1 MKNKKTGKSN
11 ESQSSYQYIMR
22 HLDIYGQPLQWYIGN
37 DKTYNTVVG
46 GCRTFFVIGAALI
59 FLIYSIY
66 QLFTSREGSYVF
78 YDIVFSEIEDEYIYY
93 YQDFEIFFF
102 FQTSGHQMMEM
113 DADILKAVIKQ
124 TKASEDSSSS
134 ESTESTRLRNLKKK
148 KKRKLQMDNTNNGEP
163 TNTDTTSNNENTSPE
178 NENNN
183 GENNENT
190 NGENNNSSSEDDVI
204 AKYTFYECD
213 NKYFTDELGF
223 SNTVSEGLSSTY
235 CLNRSSLED
244 EELNFTLSPLNPL
257 GISSNPLTFTFEQ
270 NCQSSECTS
279 QENQQY
285 QRIIKQIK
293 TLKIFIKT
301 RITNPLNLENPI
313 QTQVNTFTLTQSHLG
328 STIYFKKYLIETDS
342 SLIPYIVGTKKE
354 EFLSFDYEKENTESD
369 ANSFYLSFALSN
381 TKSYL
386 TRNYEKLDNALANF
400 LAVFNALE
408 IAGKILTFFFSSFS
422 NEIFI
427 FNYILKDR
435 LYKKSSLVLGK
446 NPPKKIQYNKI
457 DNYTL
462 GNDNLK
468 SNNDDEDI
476 QNVNNNNNNNIL
488 VINKNKINQNTNL
501 KKNDDLII
509 SKHFKEDS
517 DVSSINKINNNNNNN
532 NNNKNNDNNNN
543 NNIYKNNNNKIKSF
557 ETSENLMSNNQ
568 FIEKK
573 KIIKND
579 KNNNNEEEKINLNFL
594 KNFWSVVLMSFDK
607 KESKYKD
614 IEDALEKIRL
624 IQNIF
629 DSSIYINMVFDLIR
643 LKKVIF
649 TETQEKLFNSIH
661 FTAEEIDEYITKYQN
676 NQEFLTKEEIIK
688 IKINLSNEKQNK
700 LTQNLLEKLNI
711 QLK

>member
-1 MKNKKTGKSN
+1 MKKNKKPEKI
-11 ESQSSYQYIMR
+11 EQQSSYQYIMR

-59 FLIYSIY
+59 FLVYSIY

-78 YDIVFSEIEDEYIYY
+78 YDIVFSEISDESIYY

-113 DADILKAVIKQ
+113 NTDILKAVIKQ
-124 TKASEDSSSS
+124 TKASDDSSSSS
-134 ESTESTRLRNLKKK
+134 ESTESTRLRNLRKRKN
-148 KKRKLQMDNTNNGEP
+148 RKLQSDDTNNQGNEGTINENEGNTNNEQNSPEENQNENPENNG
-163 TNTDTTSNNENTSPE
+163 NNNEN
-178 NENNN
+178 
-183 GENNENT
+183 ENT
-190 NGENNNSSSEDDVI
+190 GSSSEDDVI

-213 NKYFTDELGF
+213 NKYFTDQLGF

-235 CLNRSSLED
+235 CLNHSES

-270 NCQSSECTS
+270 NCLSSKCTT
-279 QENQQY
+279 QENQQF
-285 QRIIKQIK
+285 QRIINQIK

-313 QTQVNTFTLTQSHLG
+313 QSQVNTFTLTKSHLG

-342 SLIPYIVGTKKE
+342 SLIPYIVGTKKI
-354 EFLSFDYEKENTESD
+354 EFLSFDYEKEDTDSD
-369 ANSFYLSFALSN
+369 AKNYYLTFALSN

-386 TRNYEKLDNALANF
+386 TRNYEKLDNSLANF

-408 IAGKILTFFFSSFS
+408 IIGKILTFFFSSFS

-435 LYKKSSLVLGK
+435 LYKKNSTFFS
-446 NPPKKIQYNKI
+446 NPPKKNNYNKI
-457 DNYTL
+457 DNFTL
-462 GNDNLK
+462 GNNNLK
-468 SNNDDEDI
+468 INSNDDDI
-476 QNVNNNNNNNIL
+476 QNENNNNNNNLLIM
-488 VINKNKINQNTNL
+488 NKNKNNKNSNL
-501 KKNDDLII
+501 IINDDLI
-509 SKHFKEDS
+509 SKHS
-517 DVSSINKINNNNNNN
+517 DVSSTNKINN
-532 NNNKNNDNNNN
+532 
-543 NNIYKNNNNKIKSF
+543 KNNNNKIKSF
-557 ETSENLMSNNQ
+557 ETAENLTNNNQ
-568 FIEKK
+568 LKEKK
-573 KIIKND
+573 NIKNN
-579 KNNNNEEEKINLNFL
+579 KNEEEEINLNFL
-594 KNFWSVVLMSFDK
+594 KNFWSVVLMTFDK
-607 KESKYKD
+607 NESRYKD

-629 DSSIYINMVFDLIR
+629 DSSVYINLFFDMIR

-649 TETQEKLFNSIH
+649 NETQEKLFNSIH
-661 FTAEEIDEYITKYQN
+661 FSTEEIDEYIKKYQN

-700 LTQNLLEKLNI
+700 LTQNIFDNLNV
-711 QLK
+711 

>member
-270 NCQSSECTS
+270 NCQRSECTS

-476 QNVNNNNNNNIL
+476 QNVNNNNNNIL

-579 KNNNNEEEKINLNFL
+579 KNNNNEEEEINLNFL

>member
-1 MKNKKTGKSN
+1 MKNKKN
-11 ESQSSYQYIMR
+11 YEQQSSYQYIMR

-113 DADILKAVIKQ
+113 NTDILKAVIKQ
-124 TKASEDSSSS
+124 TKASDDSSSS
-134 ESTESTRLRNLKKK
+134 ESSESTRLRNLEKKK
-148 KKRKLQMDNTNNGEP
+148 NRKLQMDNGDPTNDNTNNVEP
-163 TNTDTTSNNENTSPE
+163 ENQNNGDTTTENQNENPQN

-183 GENNENT
+183 EEN
-190 NGENNNSSSEDDVI
+190 NNNSSSEDDVI

-213 NKYFTDELGF
+213 NKYFTDQLGF
-223 SNTVSEGLSSTY
+223 SNTVSEGLSMTY
-235 CLNRSSLED
+235 CLNHSSLED

-270 NCQSSECTS
+270 NCQSSKCTN

-285 QRIIKQIK
+285 QRIIRQIK

-342 SLIPYIVGTKKE
+342 SLIPYIVGTKKK
-354 EFLSFDYEKENTESD
+354 EFLSFDYEKENTDSD

-386 TRNYEKLDNALANF
+386 TRNYEKLDNSLANF

-408 IAGKILTFFFSSFS
+408 IVGKILTFFFSSFS

-435 LYKKSSLVLGK
+435 LYKKNNLFLGK
-446 NPPKKIQYNKI
+446 NPPKKIQFSKN
-457 DNYTL
+457 DNYTF
-462 GNDNLK
+462 GNNNLK
-468 SNNDDEDI
+468 NNNNDEEI
-476 QNVNNNNNNNIL
+476 QNVNNNNNKNNVLI
-488 VINKNKINQNTNL
+488 INKNKNNQNSIL
-501 KKNDDLII
+501 KKNDSLII

-517 DVSSINKINNNNNNN
+517 EISSINKINNNENEKN
-532 NNNKNNDNNNN
+532 NNNKNN
-543 NNIYKNNNNKIKSF
+543 YNKIKSF
-557 ETSENLMSNNQ
+557 ETSENLINNNK
-568 FIEKK
+568 IYEK
-573 KIIKND
+573 KIIKNNS
-579 KNNNNEEEKINLNFL
+579 NNINEEEEINLNFL
-594 KNFWSVVLMSFDK
+594 KNFWSVVLISFDK
-607 KESKYKD
+607 RESKYKD
-614 IEDALEKIRL
+614 VEDALEKIRL

-629 DSSIYINMVFDLIR
+629 DSSVYINMVFDIIR

-661 FTAEEIDEYITKYQN
+661 FTAEEINEYIKKYQN
-676 NQEFLTKEEIIK
+676 NQEFLTKDEIMK

-700 LTQNLLEKLNI
+700 LTQNLLEKLNV

>member
-1 MKNKKTGKSN
+1 MKKNKKPEKI
-11 ESQSSYQYIMR
+11 EQQSSYQYIMR

-59 FLIYSIY
+59 FLVYSIY

-78 YDIVFSEIEDEYIYY
+78 YDIVFSEISDESIYY

-113 DADILKAVIKQ
+113 NTDILKAVIKQ
-124 TKASEDSSSS
+124 TKASDDSSSSS
-134 ESTESTRLRNLKKK
+134 ESTESTRLRNLRKRKN
-148 KKRKLQMDNTNNGEP
+148 RKLQSDDTNNQGNEGTINENEGNTNNEQNSPEENQNENPENNG
-163 TNTDTTSNNENTSPE
+163 NNNEN
-178 NENNN
+178 
-183 GENNENT
+183 ENT
-190 NGENNNSSSEDDVI
+190 GSSSEDDVI

-213 NKYFTDELGF
+213 NKYFTDQLGF

-235 CLNRSSLED
+235 CLNHSDS

-270 NCQSSECTS
+270 NCQSSKCTT
-279 QENQQY
+279 QENQQF
-285 QRIIKQIK
+285 QRIRNQIK

-313 QTQVNTFTLTQSHLG
+313 QSQVNTFTLTKSHLG

-342 SLIPYIVGTKKE
+342 SLIPYIVGTKKI
-354 EFLSFDYEKENTESD
+354 EFLSFDYEKEDTDSD
-369 ANSFYLSFALSN
+369 AKNYYLTFALSN

-386 TRNYEKLDNALANF
+386 TRNYEKLDNSLANF

-435 LYKKSSLVLGK
+435 LYKKNSTFFS
-446 NPPKKIQYNKI
+446 NPPKKNNYNKI
-457 DNYTL
+457 DNFTL
-462 GNDNLK
+462 GNNNLK
-468 SNNDDEDI
+468 INSNDDDI
-476 QNVNNNNNNNIL
+476 QNENNNNNNLLIM
-488 VINKNKINQNTNL
+488 NKNKNNKNSNL
-501 KKNDDLII
+501 IINDDLI
-509 SKHFKEDS
+509 SKHS
-517 DVSSINKINNNNNNN
+517 DVSSTNKINN
-532 NNNKNNDNNNN
+532 
-543 NNIYKNNNNKIKSF
+543 KNNNNKIKSF
-557 ETSENLMSNNQ
+557 ETAENLTNNNQ
-568 FIEKK
+568 LKEKK
-573 KIIKND
+573 NIKNN
-579 KNNNNEEEKINLNFL
+579 KNEEEEINLNFL
-594 KNFWSVVLMSFDK
+594 KNFWSVVLMTFDK
-607 KESKYKD
+607 NESRYKD

-629 DSSIYINMVFDLIR
+629 DSSVYINLFFDMIR

-649 TETQEKLFNSIH
+649 NETQEKLFNSIH
-661 FTAEEIDEYITKYQN
+661 FSTEEIDEYIKKYQN

-700 LTQNLLEKLNI
+700 LTQNIFENLNV
-711 QLK
+711 

>member
-1 MKNKKTGKSN
+1 MKKNKKPEKI
-11 ESQSSYQYIMR
+11 EQQSSYQYIMR

-59 FLIYSIY
+59 FLVYSIY

-78 YDIVFSEIEDEYIYY
+78 YDIVFSEISDESIYY

-113 DADILKAVIKQ
+113 NTDILKAVIKQ
-124 TKASEDSSSS
+124 TKASDDSSSSS
-134 ESTESTRLRNLKKK
+134 ESTESTRLRNLRKRKN
-148 KKRKLQMDNTNNGEP
+148 RKLQSDDTNNQGNEGTTNENEGNTNNEQNSP
-163 TNTDTTSNNENTSPE
+163 EENQNENPE
-178 NENNN
+178 NNENNN
-183 GENNENT
+183 ENENT
-190 NGENNNSSSEDDVI
+190 GSSSEDDVI

-213 NKYFTDELGF
+213 NKYFTDQLGF

-235 CLNRSSLED
+235 CLNHSES

-270 NCQSSECTS
+270 NCQSSKCTT
-279 QENQQY
+279 QENQQF
-285 QRIIKQIK
+285 QRIINQIK

-313 QTQVNTFTLTQSHLG
+313 QSQVNTFTLTKSHLG

-342 SLIPYIVGTKKE
+342 SLIPYIVGTKKI
-354 EFLSFDYEKENTESD
+354 EFLSFDYEKEDTDSD
-369 ANSFYLSFALSN
+369 AKNYYLTFALSN

-386 TRNYEKLDNALANF
+386 TRNYEKLDNSLANF

-427 FNYILKDR
+427 FDYILKDR
-435 LYKKSSLVLGK
+435 LYKKNRMFFS
-446 NPPKKIQYNKI
+446 NPPKKNNYNKI
-457 DNYTL
+457 DNFTL
-462 GNDNLK
+462 GNNNLK
-468 SNNDDEDI
+468 INSNDDDI
-476 QNVNNNNNNNIL
+476 QNENNNNNNLLIM
-488 VINKNKINQNTNL
+488 NKNKNNKNSNL
-501 KKNDDLII
+501 IINDDLI
-509 SKHFKEDS
+509 SKHS
-517 DVSSINKINNNNNNN
+517 DVSSTNKINN
-532 NNNKNNDNNNN
+532 
-543 NNIYKNNNNKIKSF
+543 KNNNNKIKSF
-557 ETSENLMSNNQ
+557 ETAENLTSNNQ
-568 FIEKK
+568 LKEKK
-573 KIIKND
+573 NIKNN
-579 KNNNNEEEKINLNFL
+579 KNEEEEINLNFL
-594 KNFWSVVLMSFDK
+594 KNFWSVVLMTFDK
-607 KESKYKD
+607 TESRYKD

-629 DSSIYINMVFDLIR
+629 DSSVYINLFFDMIR

-649 TETQEKLFNSIH
+649 NETQEKLFNSIH
-661 FTAEEIDEYITKYQN
+661 FSTEEIDEYIKKYQN

-700 LTQNLLEKLNI
+700 LTQNIFDNLNV
-711 QLK
+711 

>member
-1 MKNKKTGKSN
+1 MKKNKKPEKI
-11 ESQSSYQYIMR
+11 EQQSSYQYIMR

-59 FLIYSIY
+59 FLVYSIY

-78 YDIVFSEIEDEYIYY
+78 YDIVFSEISDESIYY

-113 DADILKAVIKQ
+113 NTDILKAVIKQ
-124 TKASEDSSSS
+124 TKASDDSSSSS
-134 ESTESTRLRNLKKK
+134 ESTESTRLRNLRKRKN
-148 KKRKLQMDNTNNGEP
+148 RKLQSDDTNNQGNEGTINENEGNTNNEQNSPEENQNENPENNG
-163 TNTDTTSNNENTSPE
+163 NNNEN
-178 NENNN
+178 
-183 GENNENT
+183 ENT
-190 NGENNNSSSEDDVI
+190 GSSSEDDVI

-213 NKYFTDELGF
+213 NKYFTDQLGF

-235 CLNRSSLED
+235 CLNHSDS

-270 NCQSSECTS
+270 NCLSSKCTT
-279 QENQQY
+279 QENQQF
-285 QRIIKQIK
+285 QRIINQIK

-313 QTQVNTFTLTQSHLG
+313 QSQVNTFTLTKSHLG

-342 SLIPYIVGTKKE
+342 SLIPYIVGTKKI
-354 EFLSFDYEKENTESD
+354 EFLSFDYEKEDTDSD
-369 ANSFYLSFALSN
+369 AKNYYLTFALSN

-386 TRNYEKLDNALANF
+386 TRNYEKLDNSLANF

-435 LYKKSSLVLGK
+435 LYKKNSTFFS
-446 NPPKKIQYNKI
+446 NPPKKNNYNKI
-457 DNYTL
+457 DNFTL
-462 GNDNLK
+462 GNNNLK
-468 SNNDDEDI
+468 INSNDDDI
-476 QNVNNNNNNNIL
+476 QNENNNNNNNLLIM
-488 VINKNKINQNTNL
+488 NKNKNNKNSNL
-501 KKNDDLII
+501 IINDDLI
-509 SKHFKEDS
+509 SKHS
-517 DVSSINKINNNNNNN
+517 DVSSTNKINN
-532 NNNKNNDNNNN
+532 
-543 NNIYKNNNNKIKSF
+543 KNNNNKIKSF
-557 ETSENLMSNNQ
+557 ETAENLTNNNQ
-568 FIEKK
+568 LKEKK
-573 KIIKND
+573 NIKNN
-579 KNNNNEEEKINLNFL
+579 KNEEEEINLNFL
-594 KNFWSVVLMSFDK
+594 KNFWSVVLMTFDK
-607 KESKYKD
+607 NESRYKD

-629 DSSIYINMVFDLIR
+629 DSSVYINLFFDMIR

-649 TETQEKLFNSIH
+649 NETQEKLFNSIH
-661 FTAEEIDEYITKYQN
+661 FSTEEIDEYIKKYQN

-700 LTQNLLEKLNI
+700 LTQNIFDNLNV
-711 QLK
+711 